1 MNTGDHIV
9 LRGVSPGSN
18 PTRPQGGCEIAP
30 RPGPGANL
38 GSLLGCPGPTKRPQC
53 LSF

>member
-30 RPGPGANL
+30 APGRARTSVLCSDAQGRQR
-38 GSLLGCPGPTKRPQC
+38 GPNA
-53 LSF
+53 